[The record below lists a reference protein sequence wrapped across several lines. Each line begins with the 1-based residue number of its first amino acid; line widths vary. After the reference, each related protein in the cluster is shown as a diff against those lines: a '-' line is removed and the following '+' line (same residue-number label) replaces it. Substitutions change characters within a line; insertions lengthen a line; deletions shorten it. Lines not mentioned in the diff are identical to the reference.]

1 MLKKCVILLYTSV
14 ESGSCTYSEVKAKAR
29 NTTSVYLQINY
40 LFVCL
45 FFAGVNE
52 TLGLVEGEQVESRPL
67 LLYPSLCLESKL
79 KSIFTDVWFLCF
91 VRRRAVSQINSV
103 RESKWSNCMDS
114 WSDVRTKALI
124 LVYISRTLAAPT
136 SLFYQFSFKSHNGL
150 TWERKLYILLHFVY
164 WFWIIISY

>member
-1 MLKKCVILLYTSV
+1 M
-14 ESGSCTYSEVKAKAR
+14 
-29 NTTSVYLQINY
+29 SVYLQINN

-79 KSIFTDVWFLCF
+79 KSFFTDVWFLCF

-103 RESKWSNCMDS
+103 RESK
-114 WSDVRTKALI
+114 
-124 LVYISRTLAAPT
+124 
-136 SLFYQFSFKSHNGL
+136 
-150 TWERKLYILLHFVY
+150 
-164 WFWIIISY
+164 